1 MSETNYSI
9 DRDLMEAR
17 LMAEGLENYLR
28 QDELYGSV
36 DGWYS
41 TDPAIPSV
49 TIGGLLL
56 RLSRL
61 QRLESQMSS
70 SQMATLTEI
79 EALHDI
85 TRERLTGRYHE
96 KVVNEAGSRLRAL
109 EAFFADCEDDP
120 EACADSYLPEAQRR
134 TIVEEIVRALKKYN
148 LPVIDLDDTLRRRD
162 MTLRRY
168 TKPAPFVWS
177 TDLQAVYPQEAY
189 WWLYVRPRERAVEG
203 NA

>member
-1 MSETNYSI
+1 MTERNYSI
-9 DRDLMEAR
+9 ERDLMEAR
-17 LMAEGLENYLR
+17 VMAEGLEDYLR

-41 TDPAIPSV
+41 TDPEMPSL

-70 SQMATLTEI
+70 AQKATLTEI
-79 EALHDI
+79 EALHDSV
-85 TRERLTGRYHE
+85 RERLTGRYHE
-96 KVVNEAGSRLRAL
+96 KAVNEAGSRLRAL

-120 EACADSYLPEAQRR
+120 EACADAYLPEAQRR
-134 TIVEEIVRALKKYN
+134 TIVEEIVNALKKYN
-148 LPVIDLDDTLRRRD
+148 LPVIDLAATLRQRD
-162 MTLRRY
+162 TALRRY

-177 TDLQAVYPQEAY
+177 TDLQAVYPQEKY

-203 NA
+203 ET